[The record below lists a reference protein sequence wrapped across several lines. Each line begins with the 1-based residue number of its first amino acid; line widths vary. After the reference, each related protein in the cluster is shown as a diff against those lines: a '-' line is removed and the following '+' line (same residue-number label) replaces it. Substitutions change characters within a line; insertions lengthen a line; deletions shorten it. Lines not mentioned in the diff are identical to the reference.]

1 MQWFSSFVLPENWKL
16 QGIVYLA
23 IAVVAI
29 IALTIAYRALFSHRL
44 RLPGGGRA
52 RQSRL
57 GLVDAFSLDGQ
68 RQLVLV
74 RRDNV
79 EHLVMIGGLN
89 DVVIESQI
97 IRVHAQAAAPAR
109 EKENLALHNAAAPK
123 IPTPS
128 QPAVAAAPI
137 QPLAPPARQP
147 TRPEPPNIA
156 AQTRAAPGPLEPPAA
171 KPLPLPPLPLPP
183 LPTRTVA
190 PPAPPSP
197 PPAIAPTPAPPAPPS
212 PAPTPA
218 LSTPAFS
225 TPMPA
230 PSAPVKSSLPPPIVV
245 ASPTVAPPTQPSPKF
260 AASAAVSAPA
270 PKEPPKPAPA
280 SGNQAQPFSDLDSLE
295 AEMAKLL
302 GRKI

>member
-1 MQWFSSFVLPENWKL
+1 MQWFSNFVLPENWKL

-44 RLPGGGRA
+44 RLPSGGRA

-97 IRVHAQAAAPAR
+97 IRVHAQASAPAR

-128 QPAVAAAPI
+128 QPVAPSPAAPI
-137 QPLAPPARQP
+137 QPPAPPARPQA
-147 TRPEPPNIA
+147 RPEPPNIA
-156 AQTRAAPGPLEPPAA
+156 AQTRTAPKPLEPPAA
-171 KPLPLPPLPLPP
+171 KPVPVPP
-183 LPTRTVA
+183 LPTRTYV

-197 PPAIAPTPAPPAPPS
+197 PSPPAIAPSPAPPAP
-212 PAPTPA
+212 TP
-218 LSTPAFS
+218 PQ
-225 TPMPA
+225 MA
-230 PSAPVKSSLPPPIVV
+230 PSATAKTSLPPPIVV
-245 ASPTVAPPTQPSPKF
+245 ASPAVAPLAQPAPKL
-260 AASAAVSAPA
+260 AASAVVSAAP
-270 PKEPPKPAPA
+270 PKEPPKPAA
-280 SGNQAQPFSDLDSLE
+280 TGTNQAQPFSDLDSLE

-302 GRKI
+302 GRKN